1 MTSAT
6 CFPGPQL
13 QRWPCRLA
21 QAPKQGRRCLRFATA
36 QNLTQLS
43 HLSELRLEA
52 ARLGGHGSRSEGMR
66 APSQEGQHFTCQ
78 APGWEALLHCIHGDS
93 HPVTGKWGDLSQNAN
108 RMNSPGILR
117 KASIAATVSKGV
129 GGSTQGKCDLLGAL
143 GALPAPQ
150 TRALG
155 WPAGFAWVPTTQAR
169 PARRTHQVKSL
180 PRILLSWRP
189 ILPTVP
195 SAWGSLAPALA
206 GDSASMGYLRASRAR
221 NPEKCS
227 GPEDRRRCL

>member
-93 HPVTGKWGDLSQNAN
+93 HPVTGKWGDLAQNAN
-108 RMNSPGILR
+108 RMNSPRILR
-117 KASIAATVSKGV
+117 KASIATVSKG
-129 GGSTQGKCDLLGAL
+129 GWGQHPGEMRPPGCFGS
-143 GALPAPQ
+143 APGSAD
-150 TRALG
+150 TC
-155 WPAGFAWVPTTQAR
+155 AWVASGFCLGPHHPGPPSTPHSPGEEFASD
-169 PARRTHQVKSL
+169 PAQLAADTAHRT
-180 PRILLSWRP
+180 
-189 ILPTVP
+189 
-195 SAWGSLAPALA
+195 
-206 GDSASMGYLRASRAR
+206 
-221 NPEKCS
+221 
-227 GPEDRRRCL
+227 